1 MAMNKALPRSRY
13 LAVVNGN
20 GSNGSSG
27 LTGSAHGGLNG
38 NGSTITNAPGT
49 NGHGSNGTLIAKNP
63 VDADARAMTS
73 LILSLTRRLFAVDD
87 QAADLPLRQLRV
99 CMLLHEGARS
109 MSALSRD
116 LGVSLS
122 AMTQIADR
130 LERAGIVKRSLE
142 GSDRRVRCLQLT
154 TRGQT
159 MMRQREQKRIQ
170 QVSAVVE
177 KMTEESRKDV
187 LSAFQLLLDASREFD
202 PAAEDSDSNN

>member
-13 LAVVNGN
+13 LAVVNGK
-20 GSNGSSG
+20 GSSNGN
-27 LTGSAHGGLNG
+27 GLNG
-38 NGSTITNAPGT
+38 NSSAPANRPAP
-49 NGHGSNGTLIAKNP
+49 NGHGSNGTGSQGTVLAKNP

-87 QAADLPLRQLRV
+87 RAADLPLRQLRV
-99 CMLLHEGARS
+99 CMLLHEGART

-130 LERAGIVKRSLE
+130 LEKAGIVKRSFE

-154 TRGQT
+154 TRGQN
-159 MMRQREQKRIQ
+159 MMREREQTRIHR
-170 QVSAVVE
+170 VSAVVGTMSE
-177 KMTEESRKDV
+177 KSRKDV
-187 LSAFQLLLDASREFD
+187 LSAFQVLLDASRD
-202 PAAEDSDSNN
+202 CDAAEESESK